1 MRIVV
6 IGGTGHIGSY
16 LVPRLV
22 AAGHEVVEVSRG
34 TREPYH
40 PDPAWEEVRRIA
52 VDRDAED
59 ASGRFGPRIA
69 DLGADAV
76 VDLICFTPGSARQLA
91 AALRGHTGHLLHCG
105 TIWVHGPSVE
115 VPMTEEAP
123 RRPFGEYGI
132 AKAAIEEQLL
142 RESRYGGTPVTIL
155 HPGHIVG
162 PGWPPINPA
171 GNLDLDVFRDLA
183 RGAPVRLPNLGMETL
198 HHVHADDV
206 AQSFCRALERRSVAI
221 GESFHV
227 CSPKALTLRGYAEA
241 VAGWSGQKPNL
252 EFVPFDE
259 WRTTVEPAAARSTYD
274 HIVHSPSMS
283 IAKARRLLGY
293 APRYPSLQG
302 IREAV
307 DWLRSTGAL

>member
-22 AAGHEVVEVSRG
+22 AAGHEVVELSRG
-34 TREPYH
+34 TRAPYH
-40 PDPAWEEVRRIA
+40 PDPTWQEVRRVA

-59 ASGRFGPRIA
+59 AAGRFGPRIA
-69 DLGADAV
+69 EFGADAV
-76 VDLICFTPGSARQLA
+76 VDLICFTLDSARQLA
-91 AALRGHTGHLLHCG
+91 DALRGRTGHLLHCG

-115 VPMTEEAP
+115 VPMTEAAP

-132 AKAAIEEQLL
+132 AKAAIEDHLL
-142 RESRYGGTPVTIL
+142 RESRRGGTPVTVL

-162 PGWPPINPA
+162 PGWRPINPA

-206 AQSFCRALERRSVAI
+206 AQSFCRALERRSVAV

-241 VAGWSGQKPNL
+241 VAGWFGQKPDL
-252 EFVPFDE
+252 HFVPFDE
-259 WRTTVEPAAARSTYD
+259 WRASVEAEAAQSTYD
-274 HIVHSPSMS
+274 HIAHSPSAS
-283 IAKARRLLGY
+283 IAKARQLLGY
-293 APRYPSLQG
+293 TPRYSSLQA
-302 IREAV
+302 IREAL
-307 DWLRSTGAL
+307 DWLRSADAL